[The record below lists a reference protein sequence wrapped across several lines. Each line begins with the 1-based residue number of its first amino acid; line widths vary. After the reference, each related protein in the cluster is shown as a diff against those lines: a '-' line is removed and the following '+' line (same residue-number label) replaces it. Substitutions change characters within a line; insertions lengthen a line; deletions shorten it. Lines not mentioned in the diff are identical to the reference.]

1 MASRAASAALHL
13 NSIKTNGFSGN
24 GAKANGTATE
34 ALPIPRTIAIE
45 LPSGETRA
53 R

>member
-1 MASRAASAALHL
+1 MASRAASAALQL

-24 GAKANGTATE
+24 GLKSNETAAE
-34 ALPIPRTIAIE
+34 AHPMHRATRIE
-45 LPSGETRA
+45 LPSGETLA